1 MSSDTIA
8 TILTAV
14 RVGLVIFGA
23 GVTTLT
29 VLYLASMPPPPPGS
43 DGFAHGMAG
52 LFGGGIILLSL
63 GLATISIILPTML
76 GRDDPLGFNG
86 WQRLAI
92 KVAGG
97 MIGLGVVVA
106 LVDGLNGVFLLLAL
120 LVLAFGVV
128 CATLVWR
135 FVEVVIER
143 RTKDEGAA

>member
-1 MSSDTIA
+1 MSFNTIT

-23 GVTTLT
+23 GVTALT

-52 LFGGGIILLSL
+52 FFGGGIILLSL

-76 GRDDPLGFNG
+76 GRDDPLGFNA

-92 KVAGG
+92 KGAGG

-106 LVDGLNGVFLLLAL
+106 LVAGLNGVFLLLAL

-128 CATLVWR
+128 CAMLVWR
-135 FVEVVIER
+135 FFEVVVKR
-143 RTKDEGAA
+143 RTKAEGAA